1 MVHVRNLPDS
11 TETVTITGVLHSSS
25 IMSFWDPK
33 KKPLPTK
40 FGPQRPFSNIVVSQA
55 RVSRDPDQDPALD
68 SPLYDH
74 ILSDLTWETSPDGTN
89 LCSRLY
95 LTGDELPTVRIDDH
109 GQLRRPSKGGEPRRG
124 LPVTLTINSEGI
136 VLVIVHTDGSD
147 SAVGADEAAGADS

>member
-11 TETVTITGVLHSSS
+11 TETVIVTGVLHSSS

-74 ILSDLTWETSPDGTN
+74 ILSDPPGRPFPTAPTCAVASTSLVTN
-89 LCSRLY
+89 CPPCASTTTDSCAGRARVVNPVAGCPSR
-95 LTGDELPTVRIDDH
+95 
-109 GQLRRPSKGGEPRRG
+109 
-124 LPVTLTINSEGI
+124 
-136 VLVIVHTDGSD
+136 
-147 SAVGADEAAGADS
+147 